1 MIIRT
6 RRKSKIMSSD
16 PIRLEVF
23 KHIFAAVAEEM
34 GVVLRKS
41 SYSPNIKERRDYS
54 CAVFDPNGKMI
65 AQAAHIPVHL
75 GSMPLSVL
83 AAIERFQM
91 GEFDDNTPV
100 TSQGFSPGD
109 IVILNDPYQGGTH
122 LPDITFVSPVFQNV
136 DDEDDSLGEIK
147 SHKLL
152 GFVAS
157 RAHHADVGG
166 MTPGSMPI
174 ARELI
179 QEGLIIP
186 PMKLFAAGE
195 RNEAAW
201 ELILANVRTPQERAG
216 DLWAQMAANNRGAI
230 RLREIADKYGSH
242 QAYLYM
248 QELLS
253 YTEKMTRQLLK
264 NIPDGTYAFED
275 FLDDDGINDM
285 PISIAVAITI
295 SDDQAV
301 VDFTKSAP
309 QQSGSINA
317 VYAITL
323 SAVYY
328 VFRCLIGLDVPN
340 NSGCLAP
347 IKVIAPPGTVVNA
360 LPPAPV
366 AGGNVETSQR
376 IVDVLLGA
384 LAKAVPEKIPAASQ
398 GTMNNV
404 TIGGWDRDAGR
415 SFTYYET
422 IGGGTGANSEANGP
436 SAMHSHMTN
445 TLNTPIE
452 ALEYAYPLQVL
463 RYSIRENSGG
473 AGKFS
478 GGEGIIREIQTL
490 VDAQVTLLT
499 ERRHFPPYG
508 LSGGKP
514 GSRGENSATK
524 SGESRP
530 ISGKGTILLG
540 AGEKLVIKTP
550 GGGGYGTEI

>member
-1 MIIRT
+1 
-6 RRKSKIMSSD
+6 MSSD

-83 AAIERFQM
+83 AAIERFQIADF
-91 GEFDDNTPV
+91 GDNSPV
-100 TSQGFSPGD
+100 ASQGFAPGD
-109 IVILNDPYQGGTH
+109 IVVLNDPYQGGTH

-136 DDEDDSLGEIK
+136 ENEDFGQGKKKL
-147 SHKLL
+147 HKLL

-174 ARELI
+174 AREII

-186 PMKLFAAGE
+186 PMKLFAAGQ

-230 RLREIADKYGSH
+230 RLREVADKYGSH
-242 QAYLYM
+242 QTHQYM

-264 NIPDGTYAFED
+264 NIPDGTYSFED

-285 PISIAVAITI
+285 PIPIAVTITI

-384 LAKAVPEKIPAASQ
+384 LSKAVPEYIPSASQ

-404 TIGGWDRDAGR
+404 TIGGWDGDAGR

-436 SAMHSHMTN
+436 SGMHSHMTN
-445 TLNTPIE
+445 TLNTPVE

-463 RYSIRENSGG
+463 RYSIREKSGG
-473 AGKFS
+473 SGKFS

-508 LSGGKP
+508 LSGGNP
-514 GSRGENSATK
+514 GSLGENSVMK
-524 SGESRP
+524 GGESRS

-540 AGEKLVIKTP
+540 AGDKLVIKTP